1 MHLIRTFC
9 RCLALAALL
18 VLLTAVLTAA
28 TGEEVYTKRCS
39 ACHDQTNSR
48 IPPRDSL
55 RKIPASRILKVLDFG
70 VMMQVAYQM
79 TREERE
85 AVAKFLGTDATETPL
100 PAEAFCKDRR
110 VSISDKSKFIWN
122 GWSPTRDNARFQ
134 KADVAELS
142 IDQVKKLK
150 LKWAFGYDGDVNAFA
165 FPAFFDGQM
174 FVGSARGSIFA
185 LRSESGCVQWTFDA
199 NGPVRSAMIVV
210 PNGVRHVLLFGDQI
224 GWYYALEAETGK
236 LIWKKRVEE
245 HDTARL
251 ERVSSQDATGT
262 YTTPS

>member
-1 MHLIRTFC
+1 
-9 RCLALAALL
+9 
-18 VLLTAVLTAA
+18 
-28 TGEEVYTKRCS
+28 
-39 ACHDQTNSR
+39 
-48 IPPRDSL
+48 
-55 RKIPASRILKVLDFG
+55 
-70 VMMQVAYQM
+70 
-79 TREERE
+79 
-85 AVAKFLGTDATETPL
+85 
-100 PAEAFCKDRR
+100 
-110 VSISDKSKFIWN
+110 
-122 GWSPTRDNARFQ
+122 
-134 KADVAELS
+134 
-142 IDQVKKLK
+142 VKKLK